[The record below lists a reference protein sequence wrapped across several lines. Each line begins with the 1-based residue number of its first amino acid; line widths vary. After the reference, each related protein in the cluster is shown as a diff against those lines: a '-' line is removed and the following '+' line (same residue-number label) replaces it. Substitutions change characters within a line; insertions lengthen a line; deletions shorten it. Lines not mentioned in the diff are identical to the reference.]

1 LNSTSQGRTA
11 LVTGASRGIGR
22 SIALR
27 LGGAGMRI
35 IGTATSEAGVQA
47 IRETLEKNGIGG
59 SACVLDVAD
68 AASVS
73 NLEQW
78 LKNEGFAPSILVN
91 NAGITRDNLLVRMK
105 DEDWEAVI
113 NTDLTSI
120 YRLTRLCLRAMM
132 KERFGRIINITSV
145 VALSGNAGQVNY
157 AAAKAGI
164 IGFTKSLAREVG
176 SRGITVNA
184 VAPGYIATDMT
195 GVLDEAQQKELLSRV
210 VLGRLGKPEEV
221 AEAVAFLASE
231 SADYITGETINVN
244 GGLYMA

>member
-1 LNSTSQGRTA
+1 MNSTSQGRTA